1 MRYSTCRSTLMVA
14 ALAALAV
21 LGCQAAACATE
32 GGTDLWVRTGANS
45 LQIRRG
51 IGITGGLGKLPTV
64 QVMQQV
70 AAASTNYVLS
80 ATAIPSGAATTT
92 VITTGIESPDWYR
105 NVTITGSAA
114 AATSKVVIH
123 GTSWD
128 GLYQTE
134 TITGNGAATV
144 PGNKPFM
151 TVTKIAIYGV
161 QNPGGATYS
170 VGIGQKLG
178 LYRPIALDT
187 DVVCIDHKT
196 SGASAWTAEQNG
208 SLPSGASVNVAY
220 GTVQPEATIGANKA
234 YKIYYNALT
243 W

>member
-1 MRYSTCRSTLMVA
+1 MRYSTYRSTLMVT
-14 ALAALAV
+14 ALAGLVV
-21 LGCQAAACATE
+21 LGCQAAAGATE
-32 GGTDLWVRTGANS
+32 AGTDLWMRTGPNS

-70 AAASTNYVLS
+70 AAESADYVLS
-80 ATAIPSGAATTT
+80 ATAIPSGASTTT
-92 VITTGIESPDWYR
+92 VITTGIQSPDCYR
-105 NVTITGSAA
+105 NVTITGTVA
-114 AATSKVVIH
+114 AATSNVVIY
-123 GTSWD
+123 GTSWN

-134 TITGNGAATV
+134 TIAGNGAATV
-144 PGNKPFM
+144 AGNKPFM
-151 TVTKIAIYGV
+151 TVTKIVIYGV

-178 LYRPIALDT
+178 LYRPIQEAA

-196 SGASAWTAEQNG
+196 SGASAWTAETGG
-208 SLPSGASVNVAY
+208 SLPSGALVNATY
-220 GTVQPEATIGANKA
+220 GTVQPEGTIGANKA